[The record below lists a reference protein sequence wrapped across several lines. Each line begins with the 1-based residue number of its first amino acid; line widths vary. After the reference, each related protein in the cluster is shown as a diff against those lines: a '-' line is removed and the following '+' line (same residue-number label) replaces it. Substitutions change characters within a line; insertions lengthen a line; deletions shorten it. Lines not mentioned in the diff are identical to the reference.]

1 MDAINTDLNRSAN
14 LIVRRLLA
22 VAPGEQVA
30 IVCDPHSEMAM
41 ANALA
46 EVVES
51 VGGEF
56 VILTMPTRELA
67 RKNEL
72 GPVVEAA
79 LQHADCLIG
88 LTGASGAPTY
98 SRAVKGLYDARKL
111 RGISMV
117 MRNMDNFT
125 QGGARADYDALLE
138 EGQVLANLW
147 RGADRIH
154 ITSPAGTDI
163 QAAIKG
169 EDVIVECG
177 FATEPGQEAAFSDG
191 EVSQMPSTGTAE
203 GTLIIDGPM
212 AHFGLP
218 VRPVS
223 LQVEGGK
230 IVSVEGTSSQAD
242 GLRGVIETVADG
254 DNLAEFGIGLNPLS
268 RRNGDFEEE
277 KKARGAVH
285 AALGDNV
292 FYGGEIQSAVH
303 IDMVMYRPTV
313 VLDESVIVSDGKI
326 QLPAA

>member
-1 MDAINTDLNRSAN
+1 

-46 EVVES
+46 GVVES

-56 VILTMPTRELA
+56 TILTMPTRELA

-72 GPVVEAA
+72 GPVVEAG

-98 SRAVKGLYDARKL
+98 ARVVKELYDARKL
-111 RGISMV
+111 RGMSMV
-117 MRNMDNFT
+117 MRDIDTFT
-125 QGGARADYDALLE
+125 RGAARADYDALHE
-138 EGQVLANLW
+138 EGQRLAELW
-147 RGADRIH
+147 RSAERIH
-154 ITSPAGTDI
+154 ITTPAGTDI
-163 QAAIKG
+163 RASIRG

-191 EVSQMPSTGTAE
+191 EVSQMPSTGSAE
-203 GTLIIDGPM
+203 GVLVIDGPM

-223 LQVEGGK
+223 LKVEGGRV
-230 IVSVEGTSSQAD
+230 VSIDGDTTQSE
-242 GLRGVIETVADG
+242 GLRDAVEKITDA

-268 RRNGDFEEE
+268 RRNGHFQEE
-277 KKARGAVH
+277 KKARGNVH
-285 AALGDNV
+285 AALGDNL

-313 VLDESVIVSDGKI
+313 VLDERVIVADGQL
-326 QLPAA
+326 QLPVG